1 MPKLTQS
8 PAWQALAQHKSD
20 IESLTLRELFAQDPQ
35 RFEKFSLTFDELLL
49 DFSKNRITSNTL
61 DKLLALAQE
70 RDVPAW
76 IERQF
81 SGDKINNT
89 EQRAV
94 LHSALRN
101 RSNRPVFVDGK
112 DVMPDVKRVLQ
123 QMRHFT
129 DQVRSGE
136 WLGYSGQTITDVIN
150 IGIGGSDL
158 GPLMV
163 CEALKHYAQGPKI
176 HFVSNVDGTHVSE
189 TLKNLNPATTLV
201 VVVSKTFTT
210 QETLTNAHAV
220 RDWFL
225 ASAKEEQHLAKHFVA
240 VSTNLEATAKFGIN
254 SDCVFEF
261 WDWVGG
267 RYSLWSSVGLSIALN
282 LGMDQFEE
290 LLDGAHQMDEH
301 FRNAPLEQNMPVILA
316 LIGVWHIN
324 FFGAQSHVLLPYD
337 QYLRYFADYFQQGDM
352 ESNGKR
358 TDREGNPVDYD
369 TGPIIW
375 GSPGTN
381 GQHAY
386 YQLLHQGT
394 RLIPADFI
402 APANSLNPIGE
413 QHAILLSNFFA
424 QSEAL
429 MVGKE
434 ATEVRAELEA
444 DGLKEEQIQALL
456 QHKIFPGNRPS
467 NSIMCN
473 QITPST
479 LGMLIALYEQKI
491 FVQGIIWNINS
502 YDQWGVELGKQLAQH
517 IQPELQDNQPVSS
530 HDSSTNGLINH
541 YKAARK

>member
-1 MPKLTQS
+1 MSKLKNS
-8 PAWQALAQHKSD
+8 PAWQALAQHKNE
-20 IESLTLRELFAQDPQ
+20 IETLTLRELFAQNPN
-35 RFEKFSLTFDELLL
+35 RFKTFSLTFDDLLL
-49 DFSKNRITSNTL
+49 DFSKNRINEETL
-61 DKLLALAQE
+61 SKLLNLAQE
-70 RDVPAW
+70 CDLPHW

-81 SGDKINNT
+81 NGDKINNT
-89 EQRAV
+89 ENRAV

-112 DVMPDVKRVLQ
+112 DVMPDVQRVLK
-123 QMRHFT
+123 QMRHFS
-129 DQVRSGE
+129 DQVRSGK
-136 WLGYSGQTITDVIN
+136 WLGYDGQTITDVIN

-163 CEALKHYAQGPKI
+163 CEALKQYAQGPKV

-254 SDCVFEF
+254 PDCVFEF

-301 FRNAPLEQNMPVILA
+301 FRTTPLEQNLPVIMA
-316 LIGVWHIN
+316 LIGVWYIN

-386 YQLLHQGT
+386 YQLIHQGT

-402 APANSLNPIGE
+402 APANSLNP
-413 QHAILLSNFFA
+413 
-424 QSEAL
+424 
-429 MVGKE
+429 
-434 ATEVRAELEA
+434 
-444 DGLKEEQIQALL
+444 
-456 QHKIFPGNRPS
+456 
-467 NSIMCN
+467 
-473 QITPST
+473 
-479 LGMLIALYEQKI
+479 
-491 FVQGIIWNINS
+491 
-502 YDQWGVELGKQLAQH
+502 
-517 IQPELQDNQPVSS
+517 
-530 HDSSTNGLINH
+530 
-541 YKAARK
+541 